1 MNDAGTGIQRLV
13 KSLWTRL
20 PAQNHSI
27 NFVPLYATRKK
38 KYAISHYPNA
48 NIKKRNYVH
57 LKTGDLFFGLDWSA
71 DQIIQHQ
78 AQLFEW
84 KMCGTKMVFILNDI
98 LALQHPDWF
107 TKKNSQKL
115 KAWLKVVA
123 VCADEII
130 CVSQTVK
137 GQIEQWLLEHG
148 IADLPCSSIQLGG
161 EIAGR
166 NLSEK
171 LRDHFQSIYLKH
183 TYLLKVST
191 IEPRKGHL
199 CLIQAF
205 EALYK
210 QYPDFPHQL
219 YLVGRYGWKSDDT
232 IHYLKQSPFYGKRIF
247 WFDDINDV
255 ELNQLYQSASGV
267 INASYGEGFGLPL
280 MEAIYHKKPLLVRDI
295 AVFREVS
302 SNQATYFQNDAPYR
316 LAQTIFTWAKDL
328 TSESQQI
335 IPVNSWDD
343 AAKNIIN
350 IMEKHGVKLNIS

>member
-1 MNDAGTGIQRLV
+1 M
-13 KSLWTRL
+13 
-20 PAQNHSI
+20 
-27 NFVPLYATRKK
+27 
-38 KYAISHYPNA
+38 
-48 NIKKRNYVH
+48 
-57 LKTGDLFFGLDWSA
+57 
-71 DQIIQHQ
+71 
-78 AQLFEW
+78 
-84 KMCGTKMVFILNDI
+84 
-98 LALQHPDWF
+98 
-107 TKKNSQKL
+107 
-115 KAWLKVVA
+115 
-123 VCADEII
+123 
-130 CVSQTVK
+130 K

-191 IEPRKGHL
+191 IEPRKGHI

-247 WFDDINDV
+247 SFDDINDV

-267 INASYGEGFGLPL
+267 INASYGEG
-280 MEAIYHKKPLLVRDI
+280 
-295 AVFREVS
+295 
-302 SNQATYFQNDAPYR
+302 
-316 LAQTIFTWAKDL
+316 LA
-328 TSESQQI
+328 
-335 IPVNSWDD
+335 
-343 AAKNIIN
+343 
-350 IMEKHGVKLNIS
+350 